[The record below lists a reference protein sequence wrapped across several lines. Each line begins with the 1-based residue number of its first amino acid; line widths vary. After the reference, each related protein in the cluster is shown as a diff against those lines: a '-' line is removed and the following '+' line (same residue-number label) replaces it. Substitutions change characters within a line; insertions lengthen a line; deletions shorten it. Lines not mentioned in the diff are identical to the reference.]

1 MESGKHMF
9 FIRGELK
16 PGTSAELMLALDSF
30 GVSLVQL
37 LEQMDEIE
45 LQLIIDHASTL
56 SIEQLKMVLKDHG
69 LTFISKMAS
78 TAS

>member
-1 MESGKHMF
+1 
-9 FIRGELK
+9 
-16 PGTSAELMLALDSF
+16 MLALDSF